1 METPTFLNSRRYL
14 PAAPPL
20 PRPVHA
26 ATLVSAFCLVLM
38 LAAPWIVRYA
48 PATEIG
54 FVPGIADRPAPIRC
68 ASAPGYGLPCGG
80 IAVPGAGL
88 PSQHAARDEGPAVV

>member
-1 METPTFLNSRRYL
+1 MEVPNFLNTRRYL

-20 PRPVHA
+20 RRPGHP
-26 ATLVSAFCLVLM
+26 ATLVSAFCLLLM

-80 IAVPGAGL
+80 TAMPGAGH
-88 PSQHAARDEGPAVV
+88 PAQHAARDGGPPVV